1 MDNDV
6 TMMGRD
12 GTGWRSYFSVNKKL
26 LPLKLSL
33 FMFSG
38 AAYAVIPYLT
48 IHAKDLGISDMDL
61 ALIYSILPFT
71 VFMGPPIVGFIAD
84 KIGNYTRVNMIF
96 IVVMGVFHT
105 SLLFVPTTTSVSSQP
120 ETRIQIKGS
129 EFNLV
134 WNECEDIEANPCD
147 TQTLRKRKEYV
158 RIENCDVKCSNDSEI
173 NSVNSTFNTNFDI
186 IFEG

>member
-1 MDNDV
+1 M
-6 TMMGRD
+6 TEKD
-12 GTGWRSYFSVNKKL
+12 GTGWRRYFSVNRKL

-71 VFMGPPIVGFIAD
+71 VFVGPPIVGFIAD

-105 SLLFVPTTTSVSSQP
+105 SLLFVPPTTRVSFQP
-120 ETRIQIKGS
+120 DTRVQIKGS
-129 EFNLV
+129 EFNLF
-134 WNECEDIEANPCD
+134 WNECEDIEAMAMESNFCD
-147 TQTLRKRKEYV
+147 TQTLGKRKEYV
-158 RIENCDVKCSNDSEI
+158 RLENCDVKCSNGSEI
-173 NSVNSTFNTNFDI
+173 NSVNSILNANFDTI
-186 IFEG
+186 YEG

>member
-1 MDNDV
+1 M
-6 TMMGRD
+6 TEKD
-12 GTGWRSYFSVNKKL
+12 GTGWRSYFSVNRKL

-71 VFMGPPIVGFIAD
+71 VFVGPPIVGFIAD

-105 SLLFVPTTTSVSSQP
+105 SLLFVPPTTRVSSQP
-120 ETRIQIKGS
+120 DTRVQIKGS
-129 EFNLV
+129 EFNLF
-134 WNECEDIEANPCD
+134 WNECDDIEAMAMESNFCD
-147 TQTLRKRKEYV
+147 TQTLGKRKEYV
-158 RIENCDVKCSNDSEI
+158 RLENCDVKCSNGSDI
-173 NSVNSTFNTNFDI
+173 DSVNSTLNANFYI
-186 IFEG
+186 LYEG

>member
-1 MDNDV
+1 MTENDV
-6 TMMGRD
+6 
-12 GTGWRSYFSVNKKL
+12 TGWRSFFSVNKKL
-26 LPLKLSL
+26 LPLKISL

-71 VFMGPPIVGFIAD
+71 VFVGPPVVGFIAD

-105 SLLFVPTTTSVSSQP
+105 SLLFVPTTTSVNTQP
-120 ETRIQIKGS
+120 DARIQIKGS
-129 EFNLV
+129 EFNLI
-134 WNECEDIEANPCD
+134 WNECEDIEALGTNANVCD
-147 TQTLRKRKEYV
+147 SQILGKRKEYM
-158 RIENCDVKCSNDSEI
+158 RLENCDVKCSNGSDI
-173 NSVNSTFNTNFDI
+173 DSVNSTLNANFYI
-186 IFEG
+186 LYEG

>member
-1 MDNDV
+1 M
-6 TMMGRD
+6 TEKD
-12 GTGWRSYFSVNKKL
+12 GTGWRSYFSVNRKL

-71 VFMGPPIVGFIAD
+71 VFVGPPIVGFIAD

-105 SLLFVPTTTSVSSQP
+105 SLLFVPSTTRVSSQP
-120 ETRIQIKGS
+120 DTRFQIKGS
-129 EFNLV
+129 EFNLI
-134 WNECEDIEANPCD
+134 WNECEDIEAMAMEVCD
-147 TQTLRKRKEYV
+147 TQILGKRKEYV
-158 RIENCDVKCSNDSEI
+158 RLENCDVKCSNGSEI
-173 NSVNSTFNTNFDI
+173 NSVNSTLNANFDI
-186 IFEG
+186 IYEG